1 MKATDKINL
10 LLKGISLKDIQTLE
24 AEEKK
29 ELEAEEK
36 KKDEEKKPEEKKDEE
51 KKPEE
56 KPDQVAELLKKIDT
70 MSETLKAIQSENAS
84 NVDTEDEEEAEKTS
98 IEKADEVMN
107 RLFGNGKEGK

>member
-10 LLKGISLKDIQTLE
+10 LLKGISMKDIQKLE
-24 AEEKK
+24 AEEKE
-29 ELEAEEK
+29 ELKEEK
-36 KKDEEKKPEEKKDEE
+36 DKEGKPEEKDKEG
-51 KKPEE
+51 KPEE
-56 KPDQVAELLKKIDT
+56 KPDQISELLKKIDT

-84 NVDTEDEEEAEKTS
+84 NVDTEGEEAEKTS

>member
-10 LLKGISLKDIQTLE
+10 LLKGVSMKDIQSLE

-36 KKDEEKKPEEKKDEE
+36 EKEKPEEKE
-51 KKPEE
+51 KEKPEE
-56 KPDQVAELLKKIDT
+56 KPDQISELLEKINT

-84 NVDTEDEEEAEKTS
+84 NVDTEGEEAEKTS

>member
-10 LLKGISLKDIQTLE
+10 LLKGISLKDIQSLE

-36 KKDEEKKPEEKKDEE
+36 KETEEKKPEEKK
-51 KKPEE
+51 PEE
-56 KPDQVAELLKKIDT
+56 KLDQVEELLKKIDT

-84 NVDTEDEEEAEKTS
+84 NVDTEGEEPEKTS

-107 RLFGNGKEGK
+107 RLFGNGKEGN

>member
-10 LLKGISLKDIQTLE
+10 LLKGVSMKDIQSLE

-29 ELEAEEK
+29 ELEEK
-36 KKDEEKKPEEKKDEE
+36 QKKETEEKKPEE

-56 KPDQVAELLKKIDT
+56 KPDQVAELLKKIDV
-70 MSETLKAIQSENAS
+70 MSETLKALQSENAS
-84 NVDTEDEEEAEKTS
+84 NVYTEGEEAEKTS
-98 IEKADEVMN
+98 MEKADEVMN

>member
-10 LLKGISLKDIQTLE
+10 LLKGVSMKDIQSLE

-29 ELEAEEK
+29 ELEEEQK
-36 KKDEEKKPEEKKDEE
+36 KETEEKKPEE

-56 KPDQVAELLKKIDT
+56 KPDQVAELLKKIDV
-70 MSETLKAIQSENAS
+70 MSETLKALQSENAS
-84 NVDTEDEEEAEKTS
+84 NVDTEGEEAEKTS
-98 IEKADEVMN
+98 MEKADEVMN